1 MGINGRRRDH
11 AETVVVAS
19 ENMVCARRSRAL
31 ASVGFW
37 GARSRTQHSWFL
49 MVLGLNFLMHTVM
62 CRASVILLEKLV
74 RKMSSFQWFC
84 PK

>member
-1 MGINGRRRDH
+1 ML
-11 AETVVVAS
+11 ETVVVAS
-19 ENMVCARRSRAL
+19 ENMVCARRSRAR

-37 GARSRTQHSWFL
+37 ELVWDSAQL
-49 MVLGLNFLMHTVM
+49 VLNGSGVKLSFMHTVM

-74 RKMSSFQWFC
+74 RKMSLFLWLC